1 MHELATAN
9 KILDAQI
16 TDAEFK
22 RGIERNKIL
31 HDCKTKGFK
40 NLQSMGHLSGGIRL
54 SKMEPAAPEHT
65 PLEFAQKGSQM
76 VQEGKSISQ
85 AAAAFGRN
93 AGDLKYYCN
102 KFGIHYESK
111 FKKKQWDYDA
121 TYRRIRRF
129 MNERGYN
136 IKDTALKIKGSTP
149 LVTNILAS
157 KGRFYNVKTKK
168 IERIK

>member
-1 MHELATAN
+1 MHELAIAN
-9 KILDAQI
+9 QILDAQI
-16 TDAEFK
+16 TDAAFK

-54 SKMEPAAPEHT
+54 SKMKPAAPEHT
-65 PLEFAQKGSQM
+65 PFEFAQKGSQM
-76 VQEGKSISQ
+76 VREGKSISQ

-121 TYRRIRRF
+121 TYRRIRRL
-129 MNERGYN
+129 MNQQGYN
-136 IKDTALKIKGSTP
+136 IKATSLKIKGSTK
-149 LVTNILAS
+149 LVTNIIAS